1 MKFNL
6 FLIIANWQEIALE
19 VVLVNILYFREEKNE
34 KKVQSKKWSL
44 ITNTYTVS
52 DMK

>member
-19 VVLVNILYFREEKNE
+19 VVLVNILYFREEKN
-34 KKVQSKKWSL
+34 KKKFNLKSGV
-44 ITNTYTVS
+44 
-52 DMK
+52 

>member
-19 VVLVNILYFREEKNE
+19 VVLVNIREEKD
-34 KKVQSKKWSL
+34 KKKFNLKSGV
-44 ITNTYTVS
+44 
-52 DMK
+52 